1 MVESKEEALLIA
13 QKYVDI
19 DVHSVVIVT
28 GNGNVYTSEKTDPA
42 DTSEKFYVKGGK
54 DESEELTEEVK
65 PKTKKK

>member
-1 MVESKEEALLIA
+1 MVESKEEALTIA

-28 GNGNVYTSEKTDPA
+28 GNGNVYTSESIDPA
-42 DTSEKFYVKGGK
+42 DTSEKIYVKGGK
-54 DESEELTEEVK
+54 DETEK

>member
-54 DESEELTEEVK
+54 DDSEDEL
-65 PKTKKK
+65 KKKKSQK

>member
-1 MVESKEEALLIA
+1 MIESKEEALIIA

-54 DESEELTEEVK
+54 DDSEDEL
-65 PKTKKK
+65 KKKKSQK